1 MSWFRTARRAPE
13 PVASMLPAVESPIAH
28 VVGPAMLSVDS
39 GRLVHAN
46 EDGDK
51 QATVLIDGLELLACH
66 GRVAVTPDCLA
77 ALLEKNVGVAC
88 FTANGSR
95 LVARLTP
102 EDDPRL
108 IGRVMQHRVLAD
120 EASRSSLARAI
131 VVEKIHSQ
139 AAAARHYQRQ
149 GKAVTGE
156 QLKNLA
162 ALEQRADEAT
172 SLPELLGL
180 EGTASAAW
188 FAVFAKLLMAPWEFP
203 SRSRRPPRD
212 PVNAVLSLGYTMLY
226 HRVVAAIQAFGLE
239 PGLGALHAYRAGR
252 QSLACDL
259 MEPLRVP
266 IVDRWAVG
274 LLNQRRVSPD
284 DFLAADADG
293 VRLTKQ
299 AFPRVIADWERQWD
313 DARSTAVVMDR
324 IRAFSQELRKRA
336 APPLRVKRELAATGI
351 DELG

>member
-1 MSWFRTARRAPE
+1 VSWFRTARRAPE

-28 VVGPAMLSVDS
+28 VVGPAVLSLDS
-39 GRLVHAN
+39 GRLMHAN

-66 GRVAVTPDCLA
+66 GRVTITPECLA
-77 ALLEKNVGVAC
+77 ALLEKNVGVAF

-120 EASRSSLARAI
+120 EAGRSTIARGI
-131 VVEKIHSQ
+131 VTEKIHSQ

-149 GKAVTGE
+149 GKPVTGE

-162 ALEQRADEAT
+162 ALEQRAAET
-172 SLPELLGL
+172 STLPELLGL

-188 FAVFAKLLMAPWEFP
+188 FAVFADLLGSPWEFP
-203 SRSRRPPRD
+203 SRSRRPPLD

-226 HRVVAAIQAFGLE
+226 HR
-239 PGLGALHAYRAGR
+239 HAYRAGR

-266 IVDRWAVG
+266 IVDRWVIG
-274 LLNQRRVSPD
+274 LLNQRRVAPD
-284 DFLAADADG
+284 DFLAADDVG
-293 VRLTKQ
+293 VRLTKE

-313 DARSTAVVMDR
+313 DSRSASVVMDR

-336 APPLRVKRELAATGI
+336 DPPLRIKRELAAVGI
-351 DELG
+351 DELA